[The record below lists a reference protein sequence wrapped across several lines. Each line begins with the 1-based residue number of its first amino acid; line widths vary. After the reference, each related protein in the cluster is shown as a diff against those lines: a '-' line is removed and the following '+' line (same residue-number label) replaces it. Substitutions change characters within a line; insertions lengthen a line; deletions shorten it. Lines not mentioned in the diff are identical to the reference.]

1 MISAMLQ
8 YIQRSPDC
16 FHAVEELRQRLLR
29 EGYTELRPGRPCQ
42 NRDRRETVQRS
53 VLYQL

>member
-29 EGYTELRPGRPCQ
+29 EGYTELRPGRWQEGSTSPP
-42 NRDRRETVQRS
+42 RTVP
-53 VLYQL
+53 L

>member
-1 MISAMLQ
+1 MFEA
-8 YIQRSPDC
+8 YITNTALYPLMGIEVGNGTFPHDDTGV
-16 FHAVEELRQRLLR
+16 A
-29 EGYTELRPGRPCQ
+29 GRPCQ

>member
-29 EGYTELRPGRPCQ
+29 EGYTELRPGRWRADGRGEYFTTNERLP
-42 NRDRRETVQRS
+42 
-53 VLYQL
+53 L

>member
-16 FHAVEELRQRLLR
+16 FHAVEELRQRLLLSCQIMRYYEIVMQR
-29 EGYTELRPGRPCQ
+29 EMQ
-42 NRDRRETVQRS
+42 
-53 VLYQL
+53 